1 MLRPTGWWL
10 ALKPIDLRCGMDR
23 LLVLVQ
29 TQFGRDG
36 FDGAAYAFRNR
47 SGTRLKVLCAD
58 AQGVWLC
65 TRRLHRGQFVWPR
78 AGDAMFTVS
87 AAQFHWLIAGVDW
100 QRLSARI
107 EDVPR
112 LL

>member
-36 FDGAAYAFRNR
+36 FDGAAYAFRNC
-47 SGTRLKVLCAD
+47 SGTRLKIVCAD
-58 AQGVWLC
+58 AHAQVPHFAPEFRAIEWPECLRVRRAAGLLGVGS
-65 TRRLHRGQFVWPR
+65 R
-78 AGDAMFTVS
+78 
-87 AAQFHWLIAGVDW
+87 
-100 QRLSARI
+100 
-107 EDVPR
+107 
-112 LL
+112 

>member
-1 MLRPTGWWL
+1 MLRPTGLWL

-36 FDGAAYAFRNR
+36 FDGGAYLFRNR
-47 SGTRLKVLCAD
+47 SGSRLKIVCAD

-65 TRRLHRGQFVWPR
+65 TRRLHRGQFTWPR
-78 AGDAMFTVS
+78 AGEAKFAISPAGSTPFPRTV
-87 AAQFHWLIAGVDW
+87 
-100 QRLSARI
+100 
-107 EDVPR
+107 
-112 LL
+112 